1 MRSTDILKWKYLKG
15 TYSIEYAYMNMPLF
29 NWFNIVSVLD
39 HILQDKLF
47 IYWVLSN
54 GLVRENLLE
63 IPNSY
68 KDSVYHILIKKYP
81 VVFLS
86 TKCTYLAQTRYKL
99 KNN

>member
-15 TYSIEYAYMNMPLF
+15 TYSIDYAYMNMPLF

-54 GLVRENLLE
+54 G
-63 IPNSY
+63 
-68 KDSVYHILIKKYP
+68 
-81 VVFLS
+81 
-86 TKCTYLAQTRYKL
+86 
-99 KNN
+99 